1 MHKLLIILFLL
12 PIGVY
17 AQLDA
22 DSGIQKESSAPTSQK
37 LKINHSESIVAT
49 DKYNFKPIVNRSKN
63 IKEINLINSF
73 NNQSTTINYS
83 INENAQN
90 FLNNYKARNTAELL
104 RMKSWGGYYLN
115 TMQSILM
122 QYGIP
127 KELVY
132 LAVIET
138 HLNVNLVSWAGATGM
153 WQFMPET
160 GREYGLQVGYG
171 MDERLD
177 WIKSTHAA
185 AGYLNYLY
193 KQFGDWLLVVAAYNG
208 GPGRVTSAIRKTG
221 SHNFW
226 ELQYSLPLESSNHV
240 KKFIGTQLIMQGG
253 DAFSNYVM
261 VDQPKKR
268 FFNPL
273 EKGTIAV
280 DTLNNKMQEY
290 PINGRYNSLVIAKNI
305 MLDIVSFNLFNPSF
319 DAELAKNASTYNL
332 RLPTD
337 KMQMFKANQ
346 LQIMNESL
354 QLFLTLNNVVTS
366 DYTTPKIS
374 KKKSRKG

>member
-1 MHKLLIILFLL
+1 MQKLIYILFLL
-12 PIGVY
+12 PITIT
-17 AQLDA
+17 AQVFTDTT
-22 DSGIQKESSAPTSQK
+22 IQKETKITLGQK
-37 LKINHSESIVAT
+37 LKINHNENDAAT
-49 DKYNFKPIVNRSKN
+49 DKYNFKPINNSFKSIKTTN
-63 IKEINLINSF
+63 IINSF
-73 NNQSTTINYS
+73 NSQSNLLDYNIS
-83 INENAQN
+83 DNAQS
-90 FLNNYKARNTAELL
+90 FLNNYKAKNSAELL

-138 HLNVNLVSWAGATGM
+138 HLNVNLISWAGAAGM

-160 GREYGLQVGYG
+160 GRNYGLQVGYG
-171 MDERLD
+171 VDERMD

-185 AGYLNYLY
+185 AGFLNDLY

-208 GPGRVTSAIRKTG
+208 GPGRVTSAIRRTG

-253 DAFSNYVM
+253 DAFSNFVI
-261 VDQPKKR
+261 VDQPKKK

-273 EKGTIAV
+273 EKGSIAV
-280 DTLNNKMQEY
+280 DTVNNKMQEY
-290 PINGRYNSLVIAKNI
+290 TLNGRYNSLVIAKNI
-305 MLDIVSFNLFNPSF
+305 MLDIVSFNTFNPGF
-319 DAELAKNASTYNL
+319 DAELAKNTSVYNL

-337 KMQMFKANQ
+337 KMQLFKANQ

-354 QLFLTLNNVVTS
+354 QLFLTLNNYAPT
-366 DYTTPKIS
+366 DYSLPKGT
-374 KKKSRKG
+374 KKKGKKS

>member
-1 MHKLLIILFLL
+1 MHKLIYILFFL
-12 PIGVY
+12 PITLT
-17 AQLDA
+17 AQVFTDTLVK
-22 DSGIQKESSAPTSQK
+22 KEISISTTQK
-37 LKINHSESIVAT
+37 LKVNHNENVEAT
-49 DKYNFKPIVNRSKN
+49 DKYNFKPIPNSLKSIKATN
-63 IKEINLINSF
+63 IINSF
-73 NNQSTTINYS
+73 NSQSTTLAYNVS
-83 INENAQN
+83 DNAQS
-90 FLNNYKARNTAELL
+90 FLNNYKARNSSELL

-138 HLNVNLVSWAGATGM
+138 HLNVNLVSWAGAAGM

-160 GREYGLQVGYG
+160 GRNYGLQVGYG
-171 MDERLD
+171 VDERMD

-185 AGYLNYLY
+185 AGFLNDLY

-208 GPGRVTSAIRKTG
+208 GPGRVTSAIRRTG

-253 DAFSNYVM
+253 DAFSNYVI
-261 VDQPKKR
+261 VDQPKKK

-273 EKGTIAV
+273 DKVTIAV
-280 DTLNNKMQEY
+280 DTVNNKMQEY
-290 PINGRYNSLVIAKNI
+290 VLNGRYNSLIIAKYI
-305 MLDIVSFNLFNPSF
+305 MLDIVSFNTFNPNF
-319 DAELAKNASTYNL
+319 DATIAKDASAFNL

-337 KMQMFKANQ
+337 KMQLFKANQ

-354 QLFLTLNNVVTS
+354 QLFLTLNSVTVT
-366 DYTTPKIS
+366 DYALPKTKIKKS
-374 KKKSRKG
+374 KKS